1 MAEGVLNGRRSWE
14 SERENK
20 YILLSVIVVLVSVLY
35 AVLYFRG
42 VAERM
47 WQSMKDLG
55 LSAAYYVTE
64 LFLGEWLSGTI
75 TPTVQ
80 NIPSGVTQVLPGEY
94 AGFKEKLIEFGK
106 LLIAKENLQGFFG
119 GIAGNAETAV
129 TNIDPSDY
137 SGTLYRP
144 VEAHATAENRQQP
157 RRHDEAVSGVGEDRG

>member
-1 MAEGVLNGRRSWE
+1 MDEEAGKAKGKI
-14 SERENK
+14 K

-94 AGFKEKLIEFGK
+94 AGFKEKHI
-106 LLIAKENLQGFFG
+106 
-119 GIAGNAETAV
+119 
-129 TNIDPSDY
+129 
-137 SGTLYRP
+137 
-144 VEAHATAENRQQP
+144 
-157 RRHDEAVSGVGEDRG
+157 